1 MVALFVGFVLILFA
15 VYAVLPVPWSL
26 QWWQDVLAF
35 LRGGVPIM
43 ALFVGL
49 VAFFIGVADIKDKV
63 ESRREEEQEKK
74 EAAETQKSAPDK

>member
-1 MVALFVGFVLILFA
+1 MVALFVGFVLIFFA

-35 LRGGVPIM
+35 LRGGLPIM

-74 EAAETQKSAPDK
+74 EAAEAQKSPPDK

>member
-1 MVALFVGFVLILFA
+1 MVALFVGLVLIFFA

-74 EAAETQKSAPDK
+74 EASEAQKSAPDK